1 MSMLDL
7 VCVGDGESVLVALL
21 LLLGARGHRDLPDD
35 LLLAGDLAGE
45 VETLPGAEDG
55 EGHLEVE
62 SVVHHVHVLLEPGQ
76 VLPPVVLE
84 THEHKVGRQL
94 AQTRDT
100 AIMYYLYLNINVAL
114 RK

>member
-1 MSMLDL
+1 MSESDL
-7 VCVGDGESVLVALL
+7 VSVGDGESVLVAFLL
-21 LLLGARGHRDLPDD
+21 VLVARGHGNFSDD

-62 SVVHHVHVLLEPGQ
+62 SVVHHVHVLLESGQ
-76 VLPPVVLE
+76 ILPPVVLE
-84 THEHKVGRQL
+84 THEHKVWRQL

-100 AIMYYLYLNINVAL
+100 AIMYCIIYT
-114 RK
+114 